1 MTCLDCKD
9 QIMIRFSFAFFTFRW
24 EQSLFWSLFSLGA
37 IIILVIM
44 FVEVQL
50 HCNLLIQLSGVYQV
64 LLLPQLFM
72 DLDDLHDGSEDEA
85 QNFFIWFS
93 KWAPEGPSV
102 TLSLWLFS
110 PPDVSSSSWEDD
122 RGRGAGGDSGKF

>member
-1 MTCLDCKD
+1 
-9 QIMIRFSFAFFTFRW
+9 MIRFSFAFFTFRW

-37 IIILVIM
+37 IIILVSI
-44 FVEVQL
+44 FVEAQL

-85 QNFFIWFS
+85 QNFFI
-93 KWAPEGPSV
+93 
-102 TLSLWLFS
+102 
-110 PPDVSSSSWEDD
+110 
-122 RGRGAGGDSGKF
+122 